1 MKGEMPVNTNIVIS
15 VIIVSIVALGII
27 GLGFG
32 AYWTFFAQES
42 LFELEPEEVISIT
55 LKKDG
60 IDEAIV
66 FDSKE
71 DIEWFALKLNSIKR
85 RGKDIEH
92 WFFRIDDTSYSIE
105 IVGEDGGTYYLGK
118 NIIRCGRDMYRLT
131 DESKK
136 VMREIFA
143 KFPKELQ
150 YPSPDQTDTII
161 PDAPK
166 EDTEKQKAEKY
177 AALPLPEKV
186 TFIHTKIGYS
196 KEEDITVIEITDK
209 EKVLALYEGLKF
221 DSLTLSDC
229 ACRCMPEYYLDFHN
243 GYAMLFHSHGD
254 AYYIGDRVEKKETS
268 GGVTYYLVKD
278 DRANYAPAEDTHKL
292 VMSYFGK

>member
-1 MKGEMPVNTNIVIS
+1 MKANIVIS
-15 VIIVSIVALGII
+15 IIIVSIVV
-27 GLGFG
+27 LGFLG
-32 AYWTFFAQES
+32 VGFGVYWFFFAQEN
-42 LFELEPEEVISIT
+42 LFDLEAEEVISIT

-60 IDEAIV
+60 VDEEIV
-66 FDSKE
+66 FDSQE
-71 DIEWFALKLNSIKR
+71 DIEWFVSKLNAIEC
-85 RGKDIEH
+85 RGADINH
-92 WFFRIDDTSYSIE
+92 SVIRMDDTQYSIYIE
-105 IVGEDGGTYYLGK
+105 GEDGGGYQLGAHR
-118 NIIRCGRDMYRLT
+118 IRQGNKLYNLAN
-131 DESKK
+131 ESKK
-136 VMREIFA
+136 IVKEIIA
-143 KFPKELQ
+143 KFPKELKN
-150 YPSPDQTDTII
+150 PSSSQTDL
-161 PDAPK
+161 PAQDAVISNP
-166 EDTEKQKAEKY
+166 EEGKAEKY

-221 DSLTLSDC
+221 DSLTLSNC

-254 AYYIGDRVEKKETS
+254 AYYIGDRVERQETS

-278 DRANYAPAEDTHKL
+278 DRANYAPAEDIHKL